1 VLQVDDMTL
10 ADQDTAADVGGR
22 GAQLPPVDLQLLLK
36 EAASAGALAPLD
48 LVLEK
53 IEILQGV
60 SDQARDVLKKVCI
73 NNLEL
78 GQPEN
83 KFHSNNCFH

>member
-1 VLQVDDMTL
+1 MLQVDDMTL

-36 EAASAGALAPLD
+36 EAAGAGALAPLD

-60 SDQARDVLKKVCI
+60 SDQAGRPWNVLGPVPKLPWTFLGCISNPVC
-73 NNLEL
+73 
-78 GQPEN
+78 
-83 KFHSNNCFH
+83 